1 MTDFA
6 NFARYSQ
13 QPKSPF
19 APDYVGAWPVK
30 PEGVPAPAADVSP
43 ALQLMF
49 DREQM
54 ARDRALITQLQ
65 QMPVE
70 DLDQMAEAEGLS
82 IELGLD
88 AETVKANIKQARHLM
103 SVRQVEDAKM
113 ADNYPILWRQ
123 MQDPDF
129 AALALDDFD
138 KLSALEK
145 MSAGWESANVME
157 ELAQAAVKLRA
168 QGGLFR
174 TEGEKEHYQ
183 SIVKRMDALGHV
195 DGFFGLT
202 AQTMSQMAIWETGVA
217 IGASALAAF
226 IPPAAPMLLPLAIGL
241 AGTVPAAIHTYELEG
256 GLAYHQYKQAG
267 IAEDVARRNSHTVG
281 WVNSAIEMGTLA
293 FFAKPFGMAGRNLA
307 NRSGLTRRL
316 LGSALD
322 TPTATRAWRKT
333 IGRSIASLTSEVGQ
347 EVAQENVTA
356 LGEYFGKKV
365 TEARDRMNEVLSS
378 AEINMPGGG
387 RVVKDGD
394 KVRVT
399 PDVFRRVTGR
409 PVEFLDPDGMVTLDG
424 DVGKRFL
431 EDIREIAP
439 IEAALRDETLLSD
452 MWQVSVDTAGQAFI
466 GVGLISQMGPALR
479 HLSERKKIR
488 AAAAQGTVYKEVQE
502 GVKGSTYQ
510 QRAPSKMVMLMRKMW
525 RGTKL
530 QEVHIPREE
539 FTKALDDTG
548 VTVEELEEVFPGL
561 AEQLAQPAEKQ
572 PTIVLDGAVFFSSE
586 IAETEF
592 QDRLVNHVKPSA
604 DSYTLTEMEAAEA
617 KLTEEQKRLKKGLKK
632 AGDLRDQVDKDTAGL
647 IDNITANTIKA
658 GVRDARA
665 ARDAAT
671 VLVQGL
677 RARAEQASVV
687 KGTLILPSQLAKLT
701 GFDPDTFVTAMPED
715 FDRTK
720 VFNQFAG
727 TGATTADMPAFQR
740 AKAMDAAGATAEEIR
755 QATGWHVGPDGKAR
769 WELSDHNARMR
780 SVPYLPRYPKAKQE
794 REDEAVKRSVDVE
807 VRRRAVVRLLD
818 QVFQANEKSR
828 KDGMD
833 RTKLLAKLQMDLRTA
848 KAGLKNAEGM
858 VAEATTSQPS
868 KLERVLGHPEL
879 YAAYPEL
886 ADIEVVVEDMA
897 PGSRGYYRRP
907 SGGRPARIGI
917 SSDLVTEAE
926 QRDVLL
932 HEIQHIIQHREGF
945 AAGGNPDMFA
955 YDVITQL
962 QIARTTAHNKLDE
975 MAADPNNDAD
985 VVKLREL
992 VDLAL
997 DAMVLRRE
1005 LEPYT
1010 DPNTGLS
1017 LKSVKSQ
1024 STKEKLLRAD
1034 SREAHSKL
1042 GKLRSELQD
1051 LSKTTLSTAIWPQT
1065 TLKDIMGRVD
1075 LQGKTTKQQQVLL
1088 HELYERLAGEAEA
1101 RMTQSRQ
1108 SMTPEER
1115 LAKAPDDTL
1124 NEDQLTRGDL
1134 IFRMEDSTG
1143 GLQLLTRAKPSPAS
1157 STNFKQGGKKTGN
1170 LTPSIPTAANV
1181 DVDVTEMRMS
1191 TMANAMLPEN
1201 EETTRKNLALLDGEG
1216 YESIT
1221 VTGDTLE
1228 ERAESVIGQ
1237 IVRNLRTIFNAVP
1250 KHIRRR
1256 SKLWYVGANRI
1267 ARAYADR
1274 FGISIEQAAG
1284 ALAAMSPQADWRMNV
1299 SYVERVLDT
1308 LADHQDHQVD
1318 AKMNAW
1324 SVAWLSSTGKGSQT
1338 AARASEKNRQ
1348 VKSLASAKLEL
1359 KNAKTPG
1366 QINKWTDLVAQR
1378 ERNLKAANVNVASY
1392 AALTGQTPAQVMA
1405 QLDAIIKEKGKRGRL
1420 LASAKKKLAEARTEK
1435 DKAKI
1440 NKWKAAVE
1448 ERKAALSAPI
1458 EAAAKLPKKRL
1469 TLAQAQAL
1477 GNPIATAFFIRAFD
1491 ESHNGKG
1498 FREISPEGHT
1508 LGWVLTQSGAKDS
1521 LGWKSMNAI
1530 ANAVS
1535 IIQDGSEGNISA
1547 RLGAG
1552 HKVRNFYNNILT
1564 PNSAI
1569 PFVTSDTHQVAANFM
1584 LPLASSHLEVGHNF
1598 GTGKG
1603 SSSNSVT
1610 GLSGLYWIH
1619 HEAVIRAAKAEG
1631 VRPREMQSISWEAVR
1646 GLFTDKWKTDENVA
1660 RARSIWAEHK
1670 AGKITYAQAIKQLV
1684 AIAGGWGEPFW
1695 VGHKP
1700 SSARAFGDGATS
1712 YEGDLRPGGVGDG
1725 PGESGAGGQSRSSAP
1740 VQGGDR
1746 RGTAGTGKTAGQV
1759 GGEKAALF
1767 DPKMRRR
1774 AQDRQQAST
1783 VFFQQGAT
1791 FDESTYRPEVV
1802 AWAKEQ
1808 FADLVA
1814 PNGRPMYQNFV
1825 EWFGD
1830 SKVVDAEGK
1839 PLVVYHTGSFRRATD
1854 VPQEGMH
1861 FGTQA
1866 AAEQRQRDKELT
1878 WQNIQIIQVPVTKE
1892 ERDAGVGIWTYRVTD
1907 EIGMPR
1913 LHPETYATEEDA
1925 KIAAQS
1931 ELDELNELEVQSED
1945 DGVLMTEAYLSMS
1958 NPKRVADVGVRDE
1971 WDAVSAQA
1979 KAEGHDG
1986 LIYVNEYEDKGSLS
2000 WVVFEPARV
2009 KSAEY
2014 LDNDG
2019 NFSADEDG
2027 LLHQQNSEEGPR
2039 GSFDPAT
2046 LRVILYKKHDPTT
2059 LVHEFAHLLFEI
2071 DSRMA
2076 LQGLASPQQLRDM
2089 QILLDQF
2096 GKGRF
2101 ASLQDYLTAP
2111 AEMREEMHEGV
2122 AYSFEDYMGKGVAP
2136 SKELANVFERLA
2148 KWMVKMYRNVR
2159 DTVAVNYHD
2168 ATGKTL
2174 PALSD
2179 DVRFVFDRWL
2189 AADEEIELRL
2199 REEAVGRLLR
2209 ATVAD
2214 GESLDELDR
2223 LLLQELVFDHEREAK
2238 SKLRDVFMTELR
2250 KLRTLR
2256 GRAARKLQR
2265 SSRAERKKREAEE
2278 RDRIARTDRIGR
2290 ILNFLSSGDLLNDD
2304 GSVSQSSLQMRLDGA
2319 LERLRIALDERE
2331 ELTKELSERQPELEA
2346 TIENATAVITAKRV
2360 DIAAEKRMLATLRK
2374 SAAPNQE
2381 LIDQTIE
2388 FLAYTEAQVQG
2399 LDSARTAAKEE
2410 LKALRSEIKRSGA
2423 AIEKEEKRVAVA
2435 KKGAAGVEGKRLRA
2449 FLTTDERVPERYRT
2463 DNVEQAEITDVE
2475 QFAQDLGYGSADSMF
2490 DELRRALI
2498 GEERQQ
2504 REIQSGGVKYTLPGD
2519 SAGAALTDMVN
2530 DATDERMLSEVPH
2543 LADPAQMQYEID
2555 AALSNEA
2562 IVKLRAAEIKL
2573 MEKLPPSYREMVR
2586 VAKEIAR
2593 RDVAK
2598 LTTGDLFGRKNLVRS
2613 FTEQARRAERQAA
2626 MHRGDPS
2633 KVGQHQRTALY
2644 FRAMANEAVRT
2655 RAAIEKHSD
2664 KLKSRLK
2671 FRPGNGKREDTLARN
2686 YGGATIETARLMLDL
2701 LGVEVGSGLR
2711 DQGPPWTGLSEAD
2724 PERQMLEHALGDVE
2738 SVIST
2743 DGTLMQQTIEQA
2755 MESLEYVE
2763 GVLVQ
2768 GKWARMF
2775 ELEGRTAQL
2784 DEIIRRLREQVEAEG
2799 TPEKSRKTTARE
2811 DIKGKIRRWNY
2822 TTQRV
2827 EALLFAM
2834 DGDDQGLLSQLIFVP
2849 LRNAEDQV
2857 EINLAAVIEKLEPLL
2872 RMVRDEVGASAEL
2885 SRPIT
2890 TGTDATGAPL
2900 LPDRS
2905 RKTQDPDV
2913 LDNGKMDIL
2922 GMLLHCGNLSNLRRL
2937 LLGFGWATERADGSI
2952 DATRWWEQ
2960 VRQWEE
2966 AGIVT
2971 KADWEFCQGVWD
2983 IYEEELLPMTQEA
2996 HYGMLGRRMELVD
3009 KGLSVLGQRVMADGT
3024 VVKVQGGYVPAGRD
3038 PKLRSP
3044 KGERNAQD
3052 TLLGFQRSI
3061 ATINKG
3067 HTKNRVDEPD
3077 PDPLD
3082 INPINQI
3089 MHFRQAIIFA
3099 QMGPAHKKVAT
3110 LLRQRDVESLLERLS
3125 PGIYKNI
3132 LDPLMETAATLS
3144 STLVSA
3150 RGADML
3156 DGIDFVDKLRSN
3168 YGTAAM
3174 FANVVNS
3181 LQGVTGVLLAQMSGQ
3196 VKTRFLMEGI
3206 SGGHT
3211 KAEIYELSPFM
3222 ATRHKLGVSAF
3233 EMQNRV
3239 LNLVES
3245 GKFQSVK
3252 EAHRWLSKNTYWMQ
3266 EIIQHPVDLIV
3277 WRGAYAQA
3285 IDEGKGNRQAIN
3297 AADGAVRRTQAD
3309 TAVTAMAKIE
3319 KGGRFAKMWTQF
3331 LSWFLSLGSMRAS
3344 AMRRATLARRQD
3356 DGTRAMW
3363 VVRVVMSKE
3372 AMAGFF
3378 TLFIGELIAT
3388 AFRAEDDEEKDALD
3402 TWLIDPLLMTAL
3414 AIPRSLGPV
3423 GAFAGTIG
3431 ARAVPLVVPSL
3442 SRDLAFQQ
3450 RMPDPAAIAIIDQ
3463 IGRTAANLLKD
3474 GADRSDVLNS
3484 MELAAKMVGIPLHV
3498 ITQRLRRGFD
3508 LFDEEKIEP
3517 SAMSAFTGRR

>member
-1 MTDFA
+1 MVAQD
-6 NFARYSQ
+6 
-13 QPKSPF
+13 
-19 APDYVGAWPVK
+19 
-30 PEGVPAPAADVSP
+30 
-43 ALQLMF
+43 QLIE
-49 DREQM
+49 DRQFM
-54 ARDRALITQLQ
+54 RLMQDQLQ
-65 QMPVE
+65 TDP
-70 DLDQMAEAEGLS
+70 DLAQEIQELN
-82 IELGLD
+82 IELGMDRRVIRDNIDKSRQLYASKQIERLD
-88 AETVKANIKQARHLM
+88 LARN
-103 SVRQVEDAKM
+103 S
-113 ADNYPILWRQ
+113 PILYRQ

-129 AALALDDFD
+129 AALAIDDFD

-226 IPPAAPMLLPLAIGL
+226 IPPAAPALLPLAIGL

-293 FFAKPFGMAGRNLA
+293 FFAKPFGMASRNLA

-452 MWQVSVDTAGQAFI
+452 MWQISVDTAGQAFI

-530 QEVHIPREE
+530 QEVHVPREE

-548 VTVEELEEVFPGL
+548 LTVEELEEVFPGL

-572 PTIVLDGAVFFSSE
+572 PTIVLDGAVFFSGE

-617 KLTEEQKRLKKGLKK
+617 ALTDEQKRLKKGLKK

-687 KGTLILPSQLAKLT
+687 KGTLILPSQLAKLV

-727 TGATTADMPAFQR
+727 TGAASADMPAFQR
-740 AKAMDAAGATAEEIR
+740 AKAMDLAGATAEEIR

-769 WELSDHNARMR
+769 WELSDHNAKMR
-780 SVPYLPRYPKAKQE
+780 SVPYLPNYPDAKQE
-794 REDEAVKRSVDVE
+794 RKDESEKRKQAVS
-807 VRRRAVVRLLD
+807 RRRSEVQRLSD
-818 QVFQANEKSR
+818 QVFDAYEKSK

-833 RTKLLAKLQMDLRTA
+833 RTKLIAHLQKELRTA
-848 KAGLKNAEGM
+848 RSGLANAEAR
-858 VAEATTSQPS
+858 VDQATASKPS
-868 KLERVLGHPEL
+868 KLDRVLDHPEL
-879 YAAYPEL
+879 FAAYPEL
-886 ADIEVVVEDMA
+886 ANIEVVVEDMA
-897 PGSRGYYRRP
+897 PGSRGYYLRP
-907 SGGRPARIGI
+907 SGGKPARIGI

-955 YDVITQL
+955 YDVVRQL
-962 QIARTTAHNKLDE
+962 QVARTTAHNKLDE
-975 MAADPNNDAD
+975 MAADPNNNAN
-985 VVKLREL
+985 VVKLRQL
-992 VDLAL
+992 VDYAL
-997 DAMVLRRE
+997 DAAGLKLA
-1005 LEPYT
+1005 LEHYSGP
-1010 DPNTGLS
+1010 TGRPL
-1017 LKSVKSQ
+1017 VVHQ
-1024 STKEKLLRAD
+1024 SAREKLLRAD
-1034 SREAHSKL
+1034 FAEVQRKFIELRRELANLDEQTL
-1042 GKLRSELQD
+1042 G
-1051 LSKTTLSTAIWPQT
+1051 TAMWPQT
-1065 TLKDIMGRVD
+1065 TLKDIIGRVE
-1075 LQGKTTKQQQVLL
+1075 LRGKTTEQQQVLL

-1108 SMTPEER
+1108 SLTPEER

-1143 GLQLLTRAKPSPAS
+1143 TLQLLTRAKPTPAT
-1157 STNFKQGGKKTGN
+1157 STTFQQGGKKT
-1170 LTPSIPTAANV
+1170 SSR
-1181 DVDVTEMRMS
+1181 EM
-1191 TMANAMLPEN
+1191 
-1201 EETTRKNLALLDGEG
+1201 K
-1216 YESIT
+1216 
-1221 VTGDTLE
+1221 
-1228 ERAESVIGQ
+1228 
-1237 IVRNLRTIFNAVP
+1237 
-1250 KHIRRR
+1250 
-1256 SKLWYVGANRI
+1256 
-1267 ARAYADR
+1267 
-1274 FGISIEQAAG
+1274 
-1284 ALAAMSPQADWRMNV
+1284 
-1299 SYVERVLDT
+1299 
-1308 LADHQDHQVD
+1308 
-1318 AKMNAW
+1318 
-1324 SVAWLSSTGKGSQT
+1324 
-1338 AARASEKNRQ
+1338 
-1348 VKSLASAKLEL
+1348 
-1359 KNAKTPG
+1359 PG
-1366 QINKWTDLVAQR
+1366 QRVTRGNKLGFWPKLRVR
-1378 ERNLKAANVNVASY
+1378 LY
-1392 AALTGQTPAQVMA
+1392 
-1405 QLDAIIKEKGKRGRL
+1405 GR
-1420 LASAKKKLAEARTEK
+1420 
-1435 DKAKI
+1435 
-1440 NKWKAAVE
+1440 V
-1448 ERKAALSAPI
+1448 
-1458 EAAAKLPKKRL
+1458 KLPKKPNIGQK
-1469 TLAQAQAL
+1469 TT
-1477 GNPIATAFFIRAFD
+1477 NKNATAQLAAVDALLAAHPDAHTSQEAWSLMQAEAFASAEVPVPPYAFIRDLAGSRMAQKLGKLSKGQIEDATHGFENAALFRKLYTEGKIDVATTGKLFLWSFLSRGVSPYTQESLFIDAF
-1491 ESHNGKG
+1491 KG
-1498 FREISPEGHT
+1498 AEEWIAKAAAGTFTKKDVKAYLRWSKKVAPKG
-1508 LGWVLTQSGAKDS
+1508 SGMP
-1521 LGWKSMNAI
+1521 G
-1530 ANAVS
+1530 
-1535 IIQDGSEGNISA
+1535 
-1547 RLGAG
+1547 
-1552 HKVRNFYNNILT
+1552 
-1564 PNSAI
+1564 
-1569 PFVTSDTHQVAANFM
+1569 
-1584 LPLASSHLEVGHNF
+1584 ASSGHNLNAF
-1598 GTGKG
+1598 GKSFLFKLAKKDKNG
-1603 SSSNSVT
+1603 VT
-1610 GLSGLYWIH
+1610 GLQKLHDMLSDPQQTGQQ
-1619 HEAVIRAAKAEG
+1619 IRREFALMSEG
-1631 VRPREMQSISWEAVR
+1631 VGIDNKVVS
-1646 GLFTDKWKTDENVA
+1646 FTL
-1660 RARSIWAEHK
+1660 
-1670 AGKITYAQAIKQLV
+1670 LV
-1684 AIAGGWGEPFW
+1684 AGFNDVMVLDRVQVRQLWDDGRFNGYNLYDGVKTKRVVSGKEKQVVLTGSALTDLTMGARGILIYEAIERALTPKVKEVYAKLGRSQDASVGRYHWESWVADSEQEASHGTLSAILEDVKGADHAIARVVAKQGEYATYEYGAGYFVSADGVSGFVYVGPSGKQYTFDVAAFRGFLAEIKKPKNGVVPRGTKTKDPKSGKTKTKNWSITQKTEGLGGPWWSHPDINQEQLDKLAAEW
-1695 VGHKP
+1695 
-1700 SSARAFGDGATS
+1700 
-1712 YEGDLRPGGVGDG
+1712 
-1725 PGESGAGGQSRSSAP
+1725 SGADGRRNVDAAVGPASAEDAVGPRPVGPDRGGAP
-1740 VQGGDR
+1740 VR
-1746 RGTAGTGKTAGQV
+1746 
-1759 GGEKAALF
+1759 GEKAALF

-1791 FDESTYRPEVV
+1791 FDESAYRPEVV

-1808 FADLVA
+1808 FGGRVGT
-1814 PNGRPMYQNFV
+1814 NGQPVWQNFAR
-1825 EWFGD
+1825 WFGD

-1839 PLVVYHTGSFRRATD
+1839 PMVVYHTTAAEFDVFFPGS
-1854 VPQEGMH
+1854 H
-1861 FGTQA
+1861 FGTSQA
-1866 AAEQRQRDKELT
+1866 AQDRMQTRGGVNAEGGRTIPAFVTIKNPLRVEDNVASDEAALLNYLIQNKLT
-1878 WQNIQIIQVPVTKE
+1878 NVDGVEMRAIGPVKALQ
-1892 ERDAGVGIWTYRVTD
+1892 DAGF
-1907 EIGMPR
+1907 
-1913 LHPETYATEEDA
+1913 
-1925 KIAAQS
+1925 
-1931 ELDELNELEVQSED
+1931 
-1945 DGVLMTEAYLSMS
+1945 
-1958 NPKRVADVGVRDE
+1958 
-1971 WDAVSAQA
+1971 
-1979 KAEGHDG
+1979 DG
-1986 LIYVNEYEDKGSLS
+1986 LVYANKVEDRGEDSYVAFDPNQIKSTNNE
-2000 WVVFEPARV
+2000 
-2009 KSAEY
+2009 
-2014 LDNDG
+2014 G
-2019 NFSADEDG
+2019 NFSTDEDG

-2122 AYSFEDYMGKGVAP
+2122 AYSFEDYMSKGVAP

-2168 ATGKTL
+2168 ATGETL

-2209 ATVAD
+2209 ATKAD

-2346 TIENATAVITAKRV
+2346 TIENATTVITAKRA

-2410 LKALRSEIKRSGA
+2410 LKALRSDIKRFVSV
-2423 AIEKEEKRVAVA
+2423 IEKEEKRVAVA

-2519 SAGAALTDMVN
+2519 SAGAALTNMVN

-2573 MEKLPPSYREMVR
+2573 MEKLPPTYQEMVR

-2598 LTTGDLFGRKNLVRS
+2598 LTAGDLFGRKNLVRS
-2613 FTEQARRAERQAA
+2613 FTEQARRAERKAA

-2633 KVGQHQRTALY
+2633 KVGLHQRTALY

-2724 PERQMLEHALGDVE
+2724 PERQMLEQALGDVE

-2743 DGTLMQQTIEQA
+2743 DGTLMQQTVEQA

-2799 TPEKSRKTTARE
+2799 TPEKSRKTTTRE
-2811 DIKGKIRRWNY
+2811 DIKGKIRQWNY

-2960 VRQWEE
+2960 VRQWEA

-2971 KADWEFCQGVWD
+2971 KADWEFCQGVWN

-2996 HYGMLGRRMELVD
+2996 HYAMLGRRMELVD
-3009 KGLSVLGQRVMADGT
+3009 KGLSVLGQRVMEDGT

-3222 ATRHKLGVSAF
+3222 ATRHRLGVSAF

-3252 EAHRWLSKNTYWMQ
+3252 EAQRWLSKNTYWMQ

-3309 TAVTAMAKIE
+3309 TAVTAMAKVE

-3344 AMRRATLARRQD
+3344 AMRRATLARRQN

-3423 GAFAGTIG
+3423 GAFAGTLG
-3431 ARAVPLVVPSL
+3431 AKAVPLVVPSL

-3463 IGRTAANLLKD
+3463 IGRTAANLLED